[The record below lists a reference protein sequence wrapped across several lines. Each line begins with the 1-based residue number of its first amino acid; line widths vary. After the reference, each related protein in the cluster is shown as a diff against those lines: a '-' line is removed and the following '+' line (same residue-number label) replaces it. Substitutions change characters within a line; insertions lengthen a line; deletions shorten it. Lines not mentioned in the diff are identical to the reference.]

1 MARKNRLAIV
11 GLAAGLIGG
20 GVAGIALTSPGIA
33 SGQSTSS
40 DSTTSTTTKDGT
52 NAEKPDRGHFLDDA
66 LAPLVENGTITQA
79 QADAVKKAIED
90 ARPDRGDFGPD
101 VHGRFGGGHGPF
113 GDVFGAAAK
122 AIGVSVDDLRAAL
135 RDGKSIADLAKDH
148 NVAVNDVV
156 DAMVAAVKADL
167 DQAVKDGHLS
177 QSEADQHLADVRDR
191 LNAMVNGELPKFG
204 GERGHF
210 FHGGPGAPGAPGTED
225 NGANGSNGS
234 SGSNDQSNENSSF
247 AVPA

>member
-20 GVAGIALTSPGIA
+20 GAAGIALTAPGIA
-33 SGQSTSS
+33 SGQSPSS

-52 NAEKPDRGHFLDDA
+52 SADNAEKPDHSSFLDDA
-66 LAPLVENGTITQA
+66 LAPLVKNGTITQA

-90 ARPDRGDFGPD
+90 ARPDRDFRGPGL
-101 VHGRFGGGHGPF
+101 HGPFGAGHGPF

-135 RDGKSIADLAKDH
+135 RDGKSIADLAKEHD
-148 NVAVNDVV
+148 VAVSDVV

-177 QSEADQHLADVRDR
+177 QSEADEHLADVRER

-204 GERGHF
+204 GERWHF
-210 FHGGPGAPGAPGTED
+210 FRGGPDDG
-225 NGANGSNGS
+225 GSNS
-234 SGSNDQSNENSSF
+234 SNDNENSSF